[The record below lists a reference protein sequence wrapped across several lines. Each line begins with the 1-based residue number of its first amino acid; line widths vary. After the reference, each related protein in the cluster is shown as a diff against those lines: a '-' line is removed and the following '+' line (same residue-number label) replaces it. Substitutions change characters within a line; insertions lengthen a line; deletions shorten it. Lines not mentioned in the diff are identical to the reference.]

1 MIAPARQTGGA
12 VVGRGFV
19 FGGPAHSARGPDGVL
34 HDAWPTTARLPRAR
48 MQLTHEAVPGIVD
61 QIPRGDAWLI
71 VRERVAGPS
80 LRRIV
85 EETVRQGAR
94 LEPAWALA
102 LLLPIADLLATLHGD
117 GRRGR
122 LMARVGPDAVIVDVD
137 GVPRFVGFEHWAPVL
152 PLQPSSARTAFTVPH
167 DDSYA
172 LTATLLTLLSTRT
185 PTVEREELA
194 GLADRVAH
202 IDDAGLREGLVLLCA
217 KNLQVQ
223 TTLRQTTSECLAS
236 LEALQRGAPPVS
248 TATLAALVEGLFPDE
263 VQAERR
269 RREEP

>member
-1 MIAPARQTGGA
+1 MVMRRQGA
-12 VVGRGFV
+12 AVGKGFI
-19 FGGPAHSARGPDGVL
+19 FGGPAHSARGRDGVL
-34 HDAWPTTARLPRAR
+34 HDAWPTTARLPRTRLQVA
-48 MQLTHEAVPGIVD
+48 HDAVPGIVD

-102 LLLPIADLLATLHGD
+102 LLLPIADLLATLHSD
-117 GRRGR
+117 GRRER
-122 LMARVGPDAVIVDVD
+122 LMARVGPDAVIIDVD

-152 PLQPSSARTAFTVPH
+152 PLQPTSARTAFSVPH

-185 PTVEREELA
+185 PTVQRDERA
-194 GLADRVAH
+194 GLADRLAH
-202 IDDAGLREGLVLLCA
+202 IDDEGLREGLTLLCA
-217 KNLQVQ
+217 KNLQLQ
-223 TTLRQTTSECLAS
+223 APLRQTMSGCLAS

-248 TATLAALVEGLFPDE
+248 TATLRALVEGLFPDE
-263 VQAERR
+263 VAAERR